1 LIAAQL
7 YTVRDQIKDPAR
19 MGGVLGRLRE
29 IGYHAVE
36 VAGLGPNTTERF
48 GQELA
53 RADLTACAAH
63 APLERLTGDLAAV
76 AAECREWGCKYVVIP
91 SLPNEYRSGAGRKR
105 FVRVVDDI
113 ARDLQPFGLKLA
125 YHNHSF
131 ELERWE
137 GQTWLEAL
145 FGATP
150 AQTLQ
155 AELDTY
161 WLQYGGADPAQWILR
176 LKNRV
181 PIVHLKDMAVVEGKT
196 VMAEV
201 GEGNLDWARI
211 LDACRTSGTEWLVVE
226 QDECRRDPMESLA
239 ISFANLTK
247 LTASQGRIGPIPP
260 IPDGG
265 AQRSTGA
272 D

>member
-7 YTVRDQIKDPAR
+7 YTVRDQIKDPSQLR
-19 MGGVLGRLRE
+19 GVLGRLRE
-29 IGYHAVE
+29 IGYRAVE
-36 VAGLGPNTTERF
+36 IAGLGPNTTERF

-63 APLERLTGDLAAV
+63 APLERLTSDLAAV
-76 AAECREWGCKYVVIP
+76 AAECLEWGCKYVVVP
-91 SLPNEYRSGAGRKR
+91 GLPNEYRSGAGIRLFAR
-105 FVRVVDDI
+105 LADEL

-131 ELERWE
+131 ELERWD
-137 GQTWLEAL
+137 GQSGLETL

-150 AQTLQ
+150 AQALQ

-161 WLQYGGADPAQWILR
+161 WLQYGGADPAKWILR

-181 PIVHLKDMAVVEGKT
+181 PIVHLKDMAVVGGKT

-201 GEGNLDWARI
+201 GEGNLDWVRI
-211 LDACRTSGTEWLVVE
+211 LDACRTAGTEWLVVE
-226 QDECRRDPMESLA
+226 QDECQRDPMESLA
-239 ISFANLTK
+239 ISFNNLMR
-247 LTASQGRIGPIPP
+247 LNRESG
-260 IPDGG
+260 
-265 AQRSTGA
+265 
-272 D
+272 